1 MQSYD
6 SRVEFDRSAWR
17 LLPSEEILWEG
28 RPAAVP
34 RDRLWVL
41 LPMLFFAIA
50 LVSALFAKLLDL
62 AELPGVSRTIATA
75 CLLGATAIAASFAPQ
90 LLFGDHAYLV
100 TDRRILWRR
109 GRHVRSMER
118 DRLTYARIRW
128 HRSVPVVGHLELV
141 IAVPFGPLARR
152 LRFVFRDVREPDRLL
167 AIIRGEE
174 PSEHAGDRTGPLTER
189 HDRGESVVSGGHPG
203 GYTHRDM

>member
-75 CLLGATAIAASFAPQ
+75 PGAIPRGRVGVRAVVWLGPGGIADRVLGGLPIDLGRDPRGAGIVLVYVFKETPFLALLVLAAWGPAVAARDEAAAVLACGEAVLFWIWEHALLESHAGATE
-90 LLFGDHAYLV
+90 V
-100 TDRRILWRR
+100 
-109 GRHVRSMER
+109 
-118 DRLTYARIRW
+118 
-128 HRSVPVVGHLELV
+128 
-141 IAVPFGPLARR
+141 
-152 LRFVFRDVREPDRLL
+152 
-167 AIIRGEE
+167 
-174 PSEHAGDRTGPLTER
+174 
-189 HDRGESVVSGGHPG
+189 
-203 GYTHRDM
+203 